1 MKWLEPKPVTKSVQ
15 IVKMMTK
22 LESIPSG
29 SEHHRASKALQRFC
43 LNNPEA
49 VVEIAFDNSIDT
61 SIQEKI
67 VLLWSRDHSGS
78 CDLNDNPVW
87 TKMMR
92 EFIIPRLNDL
102 PSEFIRGEIAWYE
115 QVHGL

>member
-22 LESIPSG
+22 LENIPSG
-29 SEHHRASKALQRFC
+29 DRYYRASKALQLFC

-49 VVEIAFDNSIDT
+49 VAKIAFDNSIDMF
-61 SIQEKI
+61 IQEKI
-67 VLLWSRDHSGS
+67 VLLWSRDYLGS
-78 CDLNDNPVW
+78 CNLNDNPVW

-92 EFIIPRLNDL
+92 EFIIPHLNKL
-102 PSEFIRGEIAWYE
+102 PNESLRRHIAWYE
-115 QVHGL
+115 RVHGL